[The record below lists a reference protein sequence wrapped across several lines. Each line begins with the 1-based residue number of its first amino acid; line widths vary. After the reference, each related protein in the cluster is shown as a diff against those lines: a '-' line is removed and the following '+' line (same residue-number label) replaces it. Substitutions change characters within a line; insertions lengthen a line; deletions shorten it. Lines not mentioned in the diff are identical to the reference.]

1 MSLKRLALIGTLIL
15 SPFIAL
21 TCFKTPKVQAAKQSS
36 KTESQ
41 TPGNLINFSARNVP
55 VRDAFATLAR
65 ISGKS
70 ITVSGDIQDRQTISV
85 VEINDL
91 SFNDAFMNLVRAAGV
106 DFVARGDNN
115 FTILRANSRSDI
127 KLFSS
132 LESSIIDTELP
143 LEDRRTDLVYDNQD
157 ISSIVKDLANM
168 YGVDIILTA
177 QPTERVTVKLKDV
190 NIDEALTLV
199 LAGSQFKHTKSG
211 EAYVLYNS
219 ANKNF
224 SLYNETAFIPL
235 NYIDAK
241 EILKFL
247 PEDIKK
253 LAKSSEKQNALI
265 ADGSAE
271 DIEKL
276 RNFVKAVDQPIP
288 QVELDVKLV
297 EMSESLN
304 RALTPYADTFNLGRV
319 GTTISNEATGA
330 DTTDLLDGAGF
341 DLNFD
346 DDNFFIFNTRPSY
359 SQNSA
364 NAQIKVSQKL
374 LVTSGKSAQINFD
387 QDINVVLNAAN
398 PGGGGQAVGVVQT
411 QQIQKVTAGNSL
423 SITPIVGHGGIITV
437 EVEVEVSANGDINP
451 NTGVPVSTTRRRI
464 TSEVQIPNHKTI
476 VIGGI
481 FDDQKTRSTSNEIP
495 ILSRIPI
502 IGNLF
507 GNTSRAKAQTELM
520 ILITPHVKDADSN
533 ILQKFYSTT

>member
-1 MSLKRLALIGTLIL
+1 MSLKRLAFLLTIVI
-15 SPFIAL
+15 SPFITL
-21 TCFKTPKVQAAKQSS
+21 SSFKIAKAHAAKQSS
-36 KTESQ
+36 ELEANASV
-41 TPGNLINFSARNVP
+41 NLINFSARNVP

-91 SFNDAFMNLVRAAGV
+91 TFNDAFMNLVRAAGV
-106 DFVARGDNN
+106 DFVARGDKN

-132 LESSIIDTELP
+132 LESSTIDTKLP

-177 QPTERVTVKLKDV
+177 QPTERVTVKLNNV

-219 ANKNF
+219 SNKNF

-235 NYIDAK
+235 NYIDSK

-271 DIEKL
+271 DIGKL
-276 RNFVKAVDQPIP
+276 RQFVEAVDRPIP

-297 EMSESLN
+297 ELQESHN
-304 RALTPYADTFNLGRV
+304 RALSPYANTFSLGRIGRTV
-319 GTTISNEATGA
+319 SDDATA
-330 DTTDLLDGAGF
+330 DPSDVLEGVGF
-341 DLNFD
+341 DLNLGSDEFK
-346 DDNFFIFNTRPSY
+346 IFKTRPTY
-359 SQNSA
+359 NQNSA

-387 QDINVVLNAAN
+387 QDINVVLNSAGT
-398 PGGGGQAVGVVQT
+398 GGGGNGGFAVQQ

-437 EVEVEVSANGDINP
+437 EVEVEVSANGDVNEE
-451 NTGVPVSTTRRRI
+451 TGVPVSTTRRRI
-464 TSEVQIPNHKTI
+464 SSEVQIPNHKTI

-495 ILSRIPI
+495 ILSKIPI
-502 IGNLF
+502 IGNFF
-507 GNTSRAKAQTELM
+507 GNTSRSKAQTELM